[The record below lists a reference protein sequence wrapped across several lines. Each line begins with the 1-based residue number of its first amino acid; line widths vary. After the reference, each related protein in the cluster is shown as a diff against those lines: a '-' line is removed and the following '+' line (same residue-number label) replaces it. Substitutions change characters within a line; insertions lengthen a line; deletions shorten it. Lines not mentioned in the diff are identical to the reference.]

1 MPVSGPKPP
10 WLRVRLPAGGAYRE
24 VNSLLDHLGLH
35 TVCEE
40 AQCPNKGECFHS
52 GTATFLI
59 LGDVCTRRCR
69 FCAVPK
75 GTPQPLDHDEPERV
89 ARAVEA
95 LRLKYAVIT
104 SVTRDDV
111 PDGGAGIFAETIRA
125 IRRRMP
131 GCKVEVLVPDFQ
143 GSGEALRIVM
153 EAGPDVLNHN
163 LETVPR
169 LYPAARPGADYHR
182 SLRLLQRAKELS
194 PTGLTK
200 SGLMLGLGETPDEV
214 RTVMADLARIRCDLL
229 TLGQYLQPSRAH
241 LPVERYVPPEE
252 FAALAREGMAMGLQH
267 VEAGPLV
274 RSSYHAREQVRN
286 LTAEMTT
293 GSTDKSGHDEAP
305 A

>member
-24 VNSLLDHLGLH
+24 VNSLLDNLGLH

-69 FCAVPK
+69 FCAVAK
-75 GTPQPLDHDEPERV
+75 GTPQPLDWGEPERV

-95 LRLKYAVIT
+95 LGLKYAVIT

-111 PDGGAGIFAETIRA
+111 SDGGAAVFAETIRA
-125 IRRRMP
+125 IRRRVP
-131 GCKVEVLVPDFQ
+131 SCKVEVLVPDFQ
-143 GSGEALRIVM
+143 GSDAALQAVID
-153 EAGPDVLNHN
+153 AGPDVLNHN

-169 LYPAARPGADYHR
+169 LYAVARPGADYDR
-182 SLRLLQRAKELS
+182 SLRLLRRAREMAPGL
-194 PTGLTK
+194 LTK
-200 SGLMLGLGETPDEV
+200 TGLMLGLGETLDEV
-214 RTVMADLARIRCDLL
+214 RAVMADLVRIGCDLL

-241 LPVERYVPPEE
+241 LPVERWVPPEE
-252 FAALAREGMAMGLQH
+252 FAALARQGMDMGLKH

-274 RSSYHAREQVRN
+274 RSSYHAHEQVQV
-286 LTAEMTT
+286 LTADGAHE
-293 GSTDKSGHDEAP
+293 GE
-305 A
+305 

>member
-10 WLRVRLPAGGAYRE
+10 WLRVRLPAGGTYQE
-24 VNSLLDHLGLH
+24 VNSLLDNLGLH

-40 AQCPNKGECFHS
+40 ARCPNKGECFHS

-69 FCAVPK
+69 FCAVAK
-75 GTPQPLDHDEPERV
+75 GTPQPLDWDEPERV

-95 LRLKYAVIT
+95 LGLRYAVIT

-131 GCKVEVLVPDFQ
+131 ACRVEVLVPDFQ
-143 GSGEALRIVM
+143 GSEDALRVVM
-153 EAGPDVLNHN
+153 DAGPDVLNHN

-169 LYPAARPGADYHR
+169 LYPTARPGADYAR
-182 SLRLLQRAKELS
+182 SLRLLRQAKALS
-194 PTGLTK
+194 PTALTK
-200 SGLMLGLGETPDEV
+200 TGLMLGLGETPDEV
-214 RTVMADLARIRCDLL
+214 RAVMADLVSVGCDLL

-252 FAALAREGMAMGLQH
+252 FAALAREGVAMGLKH

-274 RSSYHAREQVRN
+274 RSSYHAREQIEVV
-286 LTAEMTT
+286 TANKRE
-293 GSTDKSGHDEAP
+293 
-305 A
+305 

>member
-24 VNSLLDHLGLH
+24 VNSLLDNLGLH

-59 LGDVCTRRCR
+59 LGEVCTRRCR

-75 GTPQPLDHDEPERV
+75 GTPAPLDWDEPERV

-95 LRLKYAVIT
+95 LGLKYAVIT

-111 PDGGAGIFAETIRA
+111 PDGGAAVFAETIRV
-125 IRRRMP
+125 IRRRVP
-131 GCKVEVLVPDFQ
+131 SCKVEVLVPDFQ
-143 GSGEALRIVM
+143 GSDAALQAVID
-153 EAGPDVLNHN
+153 AGPDVLNHN

-169 LYPAARPGADYHR
+169 LYPVARLGADYDR
-182 SLRLLQRAKELS
+182 SLRLLRRAKETAPGL
-194 PTGLTK
+194 LTK
-200 SGLMLGLGETPDEV
+200 TGLMLGLGETPDEV
-214 RTVMADLARIRCDLL
+214 RAVMADLARIRCDVL

-241 LPVERYVPPEE
+241 LPVERWVPPEE
-252 FAALAREGMAMGLQH
+252 FAALAREGMGMGLRH

-274 RSSYHAREQVRN
+274 RSSYHARQQV
-286 LTAEMTT
+286 LTADGAHE
-293 GSTDKSGHDEAP
+293 GE
-305 A
+305 

>member
-10 WLRVRLPAGGAYRE
+10 WLRVRLPASGTYQE
-24 VNSLLDHLGLH
+24 VNSLLDNLGLH

-40 AQCPNKGECFHS
+40 ARCPNKGECFHS

-69 FCAVPK
+69 FCAVAK
-75 GTPQPLDHDEPERV
+75 GTPQPLDWDEPERV

-95 LRLKYAVIT
+95 LGLRYAVIT

-131 GCKVEVLVPDFQ
+131 ACRVEVLVPDFQ
-143 GSGEALRIVM
+143 GSEEALRVVM
-153 EAGPDVLNHN
+153 DAGPDVLNHN

-169 LYPAARPGADYHR
+169 LYPTARPGADYAR
-182 SLRLLQRAKELS
+182 SLRLLRQAKALS
-194 PTGLTK
+194 PTALTK
-200 SGLMLGLGETPDEV
+200 TGLMLGLGETPDEV
-214 RTVMADLARIRCDLL
+214 RAVMADLVSVGCDLL

-252 FAALAREGMAMGLQH
+252 FAALAREGVAMGLKH

-274 RSSYHAREQVRN
+274 RSSYHAREQIEVV
-286 LTAEMTT
+286 TANKRE
-293 GSTDKSGHDEAP
+293 
-305 A
+305 

>member
-10 WLRVRLPAGGAYRE
+10 WLRVRLPAGGTYQE
-24 VNSLLDHLGLH
+24 VNSLLDNLGLH

-40 AQCPNKGECFHS
+40 ARCPNKGECFHS

-69 FCAVPK
+69 FCAVAK
-75 GTPQPLDHDEPERV
+75 GTPQPLDWDEPERV

-95 LRLKYAVIT
+95 LGLRYAVIT

-131 GCKVEVLVPDFQ
+131 ACRVEVLVPDFQ
-143 GSGEALRIVM
+143 GSEDALRVVM
-153 EAGPDVLNHN
+153 DAGPDVLNHN

-169 LYPAARPGADYHR
+169 LYPTARPGADYAR
-182 SLRLLQRAKELS
+182 SLRLLRQAKALS
-194 PTGLTK
+194 PTALTK
-200 SGLMLGLGETPDEV
+200 TGLMLGLGETPDEA
-214 RTVMADLARIRCDLL
+214 RAVMADLVSVGCDLL

-252 FAALAREGMAMGLQH
+252 FAALAREGVAMGLKH

-274 RSSYHAREQVRN
+274 RSSYHAREQIEVA
-286 LTAEMTT
+286 TANKRE
-293 GSTDKSGHDEAP
+293 
-305 A
+305 

>member
-24 VNSLLDHLGLH
+24 VNSLLDNLGLH

-59 LGDVCTRRCR
+59 LGNVCTRRCR
-69 FCAVPK
+69 FCAVAK
-75 GTPQPLDHDEPERV
+75 GTPQPLDWGEPERV

-95 LRLKYAVIT
+95 LGLKYAVVT

-111 PDGGAGIFAETIRA
+111 PDGGAAVFAETIRA
-125 IRRRMP
+125 IRRRVP
-131 GCKVEVLVPDFQ
+131 SCKVEVLVPDFQ
-143 GSGEALRIVM
+143 GSDAALQAVID
-153 EAGPDVLNHN
+153 AGPDVLNHN

-169 LYPAARPGADYHR
+169 LYAVARPGADYDR
-182 SLRLLQRAKELS
+182 SLRLLRRAREMAPGL
-194 PTGLTK
+194 LTK
-200 SGLMLGLGETPDEV
+200 TGLMLGLGETLDEV
-214 RTVMADLARIRCDLL
+214 RAVMADLVRIGCDLL

-241 LPVERYVPPEE
+241 LPVERWVPPAE
-252 FAALAREGMAMGLQH
+252 FTALAREGMDMGLKH

-274 RSSYHAREQVRN
+274 RSSYHAHEQVQV
-286 LTAEMTT
+286 LTADDVHE
-293 GSTDKSGHDEAP
+293 GE
-305 A
+305 